1 MKKFTNRVLLCV
13 AGICLGV
20 VAFASPAYSAETT
33 SGKVKIEE
41 QKTVTTQKKATTVA
55 PKGIPNYSA
64 PYRLGNGKR
73 DPFVPF
79 GGNLAPATTVKT
91 VLNTPVTI
99 PGEKKTVATSPTK
112 TTAVQTK
119 SAPLAPTQA
128 AVTELPVKVTG
139 TMTSCGDACA
149 ILTSEAGG
157 ASYMVRPGDSIGEY
171 TVKSIGS
178 REVVLVWKGKSYVVP
193 IKTPAGKTAP
203 PAGKT
208 NTGLP
213 SPTSK

>member
-1 MKKFTNRVLLCV
+1 MKKFTNRVLLCA
-13 AGICLGV
+13 AGICLGLV
-20 VAFASPAYSAETT
+20 TFASPACSAETT

-55 PKGIPNYSA
+55 PKGIPNYTA

-91 VLNTPVTI
+91 VLDTPATL
-99 PGEKKTVATSPTK
+99 PGEKKAVTASSTK
-112 TTAVQTK
+112 TTTQTK
-119 SAPLAPTQA
+119 TAPLAPTQA
-128 AVTELPVKVTG
+128 VVTELPVKVTG
-139 TMTSCGDACA
+139 TMISAGDAVA
-149 ILTSEAGG
+149 ILTSESGGPSYTVRAGDR
-157 ASYMVRPGDSIGEY
+157 VGEY
-171 TVKSIGS
+171 TVRSVNS

-193 IKTPAGKTAP
+193 IKAPVGKTAP

-213 SPTSK
+213 SPTSR